1 MGLLVYLIVS
11 YGSKVTL
18 LKHYPVRVGQHDED
32 DDDDDVVAVVV
43 VDDDDEFRPHH
54 HHRHFSSALCSISAR
69 CRAVRITV
77 KGRHDIYDVVSVS
90 GPHVAYYIYV
100 LATESTEAPP
110 ET

>member
-18 LKHYPVRVGQHDED
+18 LKHYPVRVGQHDE